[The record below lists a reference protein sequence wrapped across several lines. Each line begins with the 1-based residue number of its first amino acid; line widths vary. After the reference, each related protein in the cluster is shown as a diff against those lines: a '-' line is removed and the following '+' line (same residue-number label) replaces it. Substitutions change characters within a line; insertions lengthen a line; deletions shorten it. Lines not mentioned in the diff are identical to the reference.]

1 MTIRLF
7 AIGANIG
14 AANRRWAFSRPAAT
28 APIPEDDLRHEPAQE
43 ERREAVHGLALGVGV
58 PDL

>member
-14 AANRRWAFSRPAAT
+14 AANRRWAFNRPAAT
-28 APIPEDDLRHEPAQE
+28 APIP
-43 ERREAVHGLALGVGV
+43 
-58 PDL
+58 